1 MDMAAGGGLSRA
13 TSRSRGVDA
22 NASVGGKGHGFLASF
37 GDMWVKRLHKW
48 HGNRAFNST
57 LPLSLSHA
65 TQQTPNTKGNN
76 NNSPVI
82 SNSDEDFRCAA
93 TGKCASMVVKRARD
107 ERKAA
112 SDMDWPWP
120 EGGGG
125 GGEKSEGE
133 KDDAS
138 ERGGQEEGD
147 KEEVQEEV
155 KRSWSEIRLAIEE
168 LSAAAERDCGVGKLA
183 APSPP
188 PTLPFL
194 ALAHLLL
201 QVLDKI
207 GPTMAVLR
215 LDVQRNIERL
225 QELYL
230 LNPSKYSILEEIL
243 DKEVQEGTAR
253 KVDSCS
259 RAILWLT
266 RSMDFTIAL
275 LQRLGEDSDQ
285 QSFAQIVEVAYI
297 ATLKP
302 WHGWISSAACKIA
315 MKLIPDRKMF
325 VSLLVGKCQ
334 DCAALKEEVAKL
346 TKLLLPFLDDIH
358 AMMAKFRLERL
369 KST

>member
-1 MDMAAGGGLSRA
+1 MVERA
-13 TSRSRGVDA
+13 S
-22 NASVGGKGHGFLASF
+22 
-37 GDMWVKRLHKW
+37 
-48 HGNRAFNST
+48 
-57 LPLSLSHA
+57 
-65 TQQTPNTKGNN
+65 
-76 NNSPVI
+76 
-82 SNSDEDFRCAA
+82 
-93 TGKCASMVVKRARD
+93 D

-125 GGEKSEGE
+125 GAAEKSEGE
-133 KDDAS
+133 KDAS

-155 KRSWSEIRLAIEE
+155 KRGWSEIRLAIEE
-168 LSAAAERDCGVGKLA
+168 LSAAERDRGGGKLA

-230 LNPSKYSILEEIL
+230 LDPSKYSILEEIL

-325 VSLLVGKCQ
+325 VSLLVGKGQ

-346 TKLLLPFLDDIH
+346 AKLLLPFLDDIH